1 MNTINTQWFTQ
12 WMRLCAASLLREEER
27 LTELDRQIG
36 DGDHGTNI
44 TRGFTQVENALA
56 DSEWNSLCEGLTLV
70 AKTLMTH
77 VGGASG
83 PLYGTGFLRGG
94 RALAQN
100 SDCPDSEAIAVLYE
114 AVAEG
119 ISQRGNASAGDKT
132 MLDAWLPAAQ
142 IARELASQGK
152 TVNEVLQ
159 AAAHAAQRGAALTEG
174 MKALKGRASYLGE
187 RSIGHVDPGAVSSA
201 IIIMQAACAA
211 ADD

>member
-100 SDCPDSEAIAVLYE
+100 SDCPDSEAITVLYE
-114 AVAEG
+114 AIAEG

-152 TVNEVLQ
+152 NVNEVLQ
-159 AAAHAAQRGAALTEG
+159 AAAHAAQDVRLILENARSDTWIRGLF
-174 MKALKGRASYLGE
+174 LQQ
-187 RSIGHVDPGAVSSA
+187 SSSCRQPVLSPT
-201 IIIMQAACAA
+201 IRT
-211 ADD
+211 

>member
-114 AVAEG
+114 AIAEG

-152 TVNEVLQ
+152 NVNEVLQ

-174 MKALKGRASYLGE
+174 MKAL
-187 RSIGHVDPGAVSSA
+187 
-201 IIIMQAACAA
+201 
-211 ADD
+211 

>member
-56 DSEWNSLCEGLTLV
+56 DSEWNSLCEGLTF
-70 AKTLMTH
+70 

-114 AVAEG
+114 AIAEG

-152 TVNEVLQ
+152 NVNEVLQ

-201 IIIMQAACAA
+201 IIIMQAARAA

>member
-1 MNTINTQWFTQ
+1 MNTINTQWFTK

-83 PLYGTGFLRGG
+83 SLYGTGLLRGG

-100 SDCPDSEAIAVLYE
+100 SDCPDSEAIAVL
-114 AVAEG
+114 
-119 ISQRGNASAGDKT
+119 
-132 MLDAWLPAAQ
+132 
-142 IARELASQGK
+142 
-152 TVNEVLQ
+152 
-159 AAAHAAQRGAALTEG
+159 
-174 MKALKGRASYLGE
+174 
-187 RSIGHVDPGAVSSA
+187 
-201 IIIMQAACAA
+201 
-211 ADD
+211 